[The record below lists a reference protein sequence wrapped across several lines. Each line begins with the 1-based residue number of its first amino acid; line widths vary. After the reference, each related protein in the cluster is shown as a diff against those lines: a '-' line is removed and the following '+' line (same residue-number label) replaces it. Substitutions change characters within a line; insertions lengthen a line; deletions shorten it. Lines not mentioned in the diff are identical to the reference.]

1 MQNDENLDAADAAVA
16 AFVLHFGKASAP
28 DLIAAVLDWYARNG
42 DGAFARSHVLPEAEK
57 LLDNLIENYAPL
69 HSGGSDRLQ

>member
-1 MQNDENLDAADAAVA
+1 MMSDERIDAADAAVT
-16 AFVLHFGKASAP
+16 AFVLRFGGENVP

-57 LLDNLIENYAPL
+57 LLGNLIENYAPL